1 MAEATSNQRKKVM
14 DSRLTEP
21 PLQLPDAA
29 SIAENALIQALEFCA
44 QKMDL
49 DGHLAAADHVRR
61 GNSTACTY
69 HCYGIARRIAE
80 SLGTVDE
87 NVKAVYT
94 LDYDATPQDLCFGK
108 VTQGTSLIH
117 LIVWTQRKT
126 AAFDSLAAALD
137 RALVQAYTDILGT
150 HNLTTVLDV
159 QVIDDADVE
168 KRIGYG
174 ALLASIHHCP
184 IQVWKR

>member
-1 MAEATSNQRKKVM
+1 MHVLPPRC
-14 DSRLTEP
+14 SR
-21 PLQLPDAA
+21 Q
-29 SIAENALIQALEFCA
+29 
-44 QKMDL
+44 
-49 DGHLAAADHVRR
+49 
-61 GNSTACTY
+61 
-69 HCYGIARRIAE
+69 IAE
-80 SLGTVDE
+80 SLGSLDE
-87 NVKAVYT
+87 NVKAVDT
-94 LDYDATPQDLCFGK
+94 LDYDATRKDFCLGK
-108 VTQGTSLIH
+108 AIQGTSLTH

-126 AAFDSLAAALD
+126 AAFDSLVAALD